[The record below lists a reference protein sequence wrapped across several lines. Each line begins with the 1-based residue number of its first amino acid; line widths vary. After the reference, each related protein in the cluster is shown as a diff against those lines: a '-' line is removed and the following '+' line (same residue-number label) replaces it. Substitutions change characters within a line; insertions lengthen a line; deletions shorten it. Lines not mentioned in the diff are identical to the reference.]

1 MAKTCCPG
9 SYFTCGTSC
18 PAEPFGD
25 PLWRRRPRSP
35 TGFDDGQWRRHEA
48 YFYGDKD
55 TRVLPVEHGGQ
66 ILRVLFPETVPPT
79 VVWKTALSPSGD
91 LLFLVGEEEDD
102 EDIEGN
108 VIEGGEGVA
117 MIAKRHIER
126 EDTYW
131 ILAYHNLYAETLD
144 HFEG

>member
-1 MAKTCCPG
+1 M
-9 SYFTCGTSC
+9 
-18 PAEPFGD
+18 
-25 PLWRRRPRSP
+25 
-35 TGFDDGQWRRHEA
+35 
-48 YFYGDKD
+48 
-55 TRVLPVEHGGQ
+55 
-66 ILRVLFPETVPPT
+66 PPT